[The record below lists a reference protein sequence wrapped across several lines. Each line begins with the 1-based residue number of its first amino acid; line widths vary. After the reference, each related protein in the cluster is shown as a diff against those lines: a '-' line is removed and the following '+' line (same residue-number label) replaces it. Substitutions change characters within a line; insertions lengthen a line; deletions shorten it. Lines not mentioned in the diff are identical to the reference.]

1 MTYTMLN
8 DFQNAKNYYEKAA
21 ELNTLLYNGYYD
33 LAQIA
38 MIYDDLEEA
47 ENFFQKSIQG
57 EEVEAGSYYY
67 LAKIAMLKGEQE
79 KAVTYLNLAIDLDI
93 SVAKLAEE
101 EDIFIPIKKYI
112 VIPNKEV
119 EELKDKNTASKME
132 QITWNHLKETQEI
145 VGTLSYRDF
154 RIEKKKEEKTYE
166 QETKERQED

>member
-1 MTYTMLN
+1 MLN
-8 DFQNAKNYYEKAA
+8 DFQNAKNNYEKAA
-21 ELNTLLYNGYYD
+21 ELNTLLYHGYYE

-47 ENFFQKSIQG
+47 ENYFLKSIPG

-101 EDIFIPIKKYI
+101 DAIFIPIKKYI
-112 VIPNKEV
+112 IIPNKEV
-119 EELKDKNTASKME
+119 DEVKDKGKASKME
-132 QITWNHLKETQEI
+132 QITWRHLKETQEI
-145 VGTLSYRDF
+145 VGTLSYRDI
-154 RIEKKKEEKTYE
+154 RIEKKKDEISYE
-166 QETKERQED
+166 QEQKERQEE